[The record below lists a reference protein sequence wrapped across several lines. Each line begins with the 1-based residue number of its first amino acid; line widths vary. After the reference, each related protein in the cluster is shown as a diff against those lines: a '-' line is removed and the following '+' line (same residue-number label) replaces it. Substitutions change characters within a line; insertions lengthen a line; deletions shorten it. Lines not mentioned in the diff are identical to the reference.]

1 MKKIKANLFWLLII
15 GFIVFSALVFII
27 CGESSA
33 ISVHDNLD
41 LFIPQYKMMKDAGT
55 FFSHGDITSFLA
67 GISRDVLPSEFNLYT
82 IIFFLLPDYPAYIVC
97 WFLKIFI
104 AIAGAILLGRDVFKD
119 EYKTYR
125 PLIILSG
132 FAYGIL
138 NLFPNFGIA
147 FASIPFLV
155 FLIRRITLKPHI
167 IWYILLLIY
176 PAISYFS
183 YLGIFFIG
191 YLCVFFVYRWI
202 AKKKFPWQILI
213 AIVVL
218 SAGYVLC
225 EYRLFYMMLI
235 DKHDTIRVSMVQPS
249 LGFVDILR
257 NIGESFVIG
266 DMHTESVHRFFVMP
280 VCLVYFVVQT
290 VLYIRKKEAKKIFK
304 DPFNGVLLFILF
316 NSVIYGLYYWKP
328 LRDLF
333 EFIIP
338 PLKGFEF
345 QRTEFTNPFLWY
357 LALFI
362 VAKRLYDLI
371 PKENLKWLSQG
382 IIVIAVFI
390 IVLSNTRFN
399 DLYHTCYD
407 RYHRMVKGTPSND
420 LTYEEFYSSKLF
432 DTIKEDIDYC
442 GQWSVAYGFYPAVL
456 EYNGINT
463 LDGYL
468 GYYPDYYKKEFRK
481 IIEPALERVP
491 DSKTYFDNWGARCY
505 MYSGTY
511 ASNVNA
517 YRNYEFT
524 DEDLYIDLD
533 AFKDWGGRYIFS
545 RVELNNAEEVG
556 LDLIDEYSDKSSPY
570 TVYLYKTSSIY
581 QSNVHSN
588 TPYGERKSL
597 DYDLDRFDEILDE
610 LDEMAKEDDPDNITE
625 EDSEYL
631 RELYEEAMET
641 LKIMSTCRGMAEIEY
656 YGDVANDDLVDVKDE
671 IYEDLLDYNDW
682 FLASL
687 RDVAKSGYEDSLK
700 EILRPEL
707 VDSLKEYEEMT
718 DEEKDRSLKLD
729 SLQSEYEQATMDEYY
744 FEYDG
749 EEWTESMLYERASTM
764 TRKQIKKV
772 YAGLYEAKAEV
783 LGEIFLEIIQLE
795 NEMAKEE
802 GYDDYAEFAYSE
814 IYARDYTVE
823 DVKTLCKEVR
833 EQCSEYMADADA
845 VYSRISEYDPGYI
858 TPDDR
863 ETFEM
868 IYEYLDEIDPELQVS
883 MKHLLDCDL
892 FDLKSSPTKPDKGF
906 TYPLPYYGDAY
917 IFDSPYVS
925 SRDLFTYVHEFG
937 HYNNNYYTQEG
948 EFEGVSNLD
957 TAETHSQG
965 LEVLFCRYYEDM
977 YGEETGA
984 YLQAAEIYALMQA
997 VFNSCMVAEFEI
1009 YAHENPD
1016 CSVEELGEYY
1026 AELLDEYGLS
1036 YFGLKEDYTW
1046 VDIPHI
1052 FVQPCY
1058 YISYA
1063 TSALAA
1069 LDIYTL
1075 SLENYEQACEK
1086 YMQITAFKSYWYFKE
1101 TIQYVGLP
1109 DVFKKGVAG
1118 RIYEEC
1124 YKSIKKIAKGL

>member
-15 GFIVFSALVFII
+15 GFIIFSAMVFVL
-27 CGESSA
+27 CGQSSV

-41 LFIPQYKMMKDAGT
+41 LFIPQYKMMKNSGT
-55 FFSHGDITSFLA
+55 FFAHGEITSFLA
-67 GISRDVLPSEFNLYT
+67 GINRDVLPSEFNLYT
-82 IIFFLLPDYPAYIVC
+82 IVFFLLPDYPAYIVC
-97 WFLKIFI
+97 WFIKIFI
-104 AIAGAILLGRDVFKD
+104 AIAGAMLLGHDVFRD
-119 EYKTYR
+119 DYKKYR
-125 PLIILSG
+125 PLIVLSG

-147 FASIPFLV
+147 FASIPLLV
-155 FLIRRITLKPHI
+155 YLIRRITLKPNV

-176 PAISYFS
+176 PALSYFS

-202 AKKKFPWQILI
+202 RTKKFPWQILI
-213 AIVVL
+213 AIPVL

-225 EYRLFYMMLI
+225 EYRLFYTMLI
-235 DKHDTIRVSMVQPS
+235 NKQDTIRVSMVQPS
-249 LGFVDILR
+249 LGWGDILR
-257 NIGESFVIG
+257 NIGESFVFG

-280 VCLVYFVVQT
+280 VCLAFFVFQT
-290 VLYIRKKEAKKIFK
+290 VIYIRKKEAKKIFH
-304 DPFNGVLLFILF
+304 DPLNGVLLFILF
-316 NSVIYGLYYWKP
+316 NSVIYGLYYWEP
-328 LRDLF
+328 LRNLF
-333 EFIIP
+333 EFILP

-362 VAKRLYDLI
+362 VAKRLYDII
-371 PKENLKWLSQG
+371 PKEKLRWIPGALITVS
-382 IIVIAVFI
+382 VFV

-407 RYHRMVKGTPSND
+407 RYHRIVHGIPSNE

-432 DTIKEDIDYC
+432 DEIKEDIDYC
-442 GQWSVAYGFYPAVL
+442 GQWSVAYGLYPAVL

-481 IIEPALERVP
+481 IIEPALDRVP
-491 DSKTYFDNWGARCY
+491 ESKTYYDNWGARCY

-511 ASNVNA
+511 TSNVNA
-517 YRNYEFT
+517 RRDYEYT

-545 RVELNNAEEVG
+545 RVELNNAKEVG
-556 LDLIDEYSDKSSPY
+556 LDLIDEYSDESSPY
-570 TVYLYKTSSIY
+570 TIYLYKTSSIY
-581 QSNVHSN
+581 QTNVHSDI
-588 TPYGERKSL
+588 PYEQRRSL

-610 LDEMAKEDDPDNITE
+610 FDEMAGVEDSDSVTE
-625 EDSEYL
+625 EDAGHL
-631 RELYEEAMET
+631 AELYDEAIDIMNR
-641 LKIMSTCRGMAEIEY
+641 MSTCKVMAEIEY
-656 YGDVANDDLVDVKDE
+656 YGDVADDDLVDIKDE
-671 IYEDLLDYNDW
+671 MYEDLLDYSDY
-682 FLASL
+682 FMASL
-687 RDVAKSGYEDSLK
+687 RDVANSGYEDALK
-700 EILRPEL
+700 EILRPEI
-707 VDSLKEYEEMT
+707 VDSLKEYEDMT

-749 EEWTESMLYERASTM
+749 EEWTEEMLYERASTM
-764 TRKQIKKV
+764 SRKQIKKI

-783 LGEIFLEIIQLE
+783 LGEIFLEILQLE
-795 NEMAKEE
+795 NEIAKEE
-802 GYDDYAEFAYSE
+802 GYDNYAEYAYSE

-823 DVKTLCKEVR
+823 DVKKLCKEVR
-833 EQCSEYMADADA
+833 EQCSEYMADTQNL
-845 VYSRISEYDPGYI
+845 YNRISYYDPGYI
-858 TPDDR
+858 TDDDR
-863 ETFEM
+863 KTFEM
-868 IYEYLDEIDPELQVS
+868 IYDYLDKIDPELQDS
-883 MKHLLDCDL
+883 LGHLLDCNL
-892 FDLKSSPTKPDKGF
+892 FDLKSTPTKPDKGF
-906 TYPLPYYGDAY
+906 TMELPYYGDAY

-937 HYNNNYYTQEG
+937 HYNNAYHTQED
-948 EFEGVSNLD
+948 EFEGVANLD
-957 TAETHSQG
+957 TAEIHSQG
-965 LEVLFCRYYEDM
+965 LEALFCRYYSDM
-977 YGEETGA
+977 YGEEVGA
-984 YLQAAEIYALMQA
+984 YLQAEEIYGLMNS
-997 VFNSCMVAEFEI
+997 VFSACMVAEFEI

-1016 CSVEELGEYY
+1016 STVKELGEYY
-1026 AELLDEYGLS
+1026 ARLADEYGLS
-1036 YFGLKEDYTW
+1036 IFGFKEDYSW
-1046 VDIPHI
+1046 VDTPHI
-1052 FVQPCY
+1052 FVQPLY

-1086 YMQITAFKSYWYFKE
+1086 YMQITAFKSYWYFRE

-1118 RIYEEC
+1118 RIFEDC
-1124 YKSIKKIAKGL
+1124 YKSLKKTVKGL